1 MRSRMA
7 EGPRRTARSALFLTA
22 ASAAV
27 PALLLGQAA
36 VAVAAPAAKTASA
49 AIGGLQALTAAQA
62 AQLSKNAD
70 QRVIVIMKSQPA
82 AARVGTSAQRARA
95 AGILASQAPLTAELH
110 AVHATGIRSYQL
122 VNALAAEMS
131 AGEVARLKAD
141 PAVSEVIPDVTIRGA
156 VPEQASATG
165 SPASAGS
172 GRATTHSLKAKVIPG
187 ACSSGKPQ
195 LDPEGL
201 ALTGTASDNSHQPT
215 ARSLGIT
222 GAGVKVAYIAD
233 GLDPNNVNFI
243 RSDGTSVF
251 DKTTGGDYEDFSG
264 DGPGQPTDGDEAF
277 LDANTIAGQG
287 IHVYNVQ
294 KFSAQADPTACNLQ
308 IEGVAPGASLVGLDT
323 FSENSISTT
332 SGFLQAINYAVE
344 TDHVNV
350 INESFGSNA
359 FPDVSA
365 LDAVD
370 QFDNAAVAA
379 GVVVSASTGDSGPFN
394 TIGSPAT
401 DPAVI
406 SAGGSTDFRFY
417 AQTNYAG
424 ARYFAKGWL
433 SDNISSL
440 SSGGFDETGGT
451 VDLVAPADLSFA
463 SCDASAEFSGC
474 TNFKGQ
480 PSDVEESGG
489 TSESSP
495 FVAGAA
501 ALVIQAYR
509 NTHDGATPTPA
520 LVKEILL
527 STATDLGAPATEQ
540 GAGLVNSYKAVQL
553 AESIRTSSVA
563 PKPVGST
570 LLKSASQL
578 HATGKPGTRAHWSV
592 TITNTG
598 AQSQVVAL
606 KGRTFGSDHNVRT
619 GTVRL
624 SDAKSA
630 KFANYQGLRNNYA
643 VFHFK
648 IPKGQNRLAASL
660 AWPGNRSYCLQ
671 DACETGLNSRVRLI
685 LIDPRGRL
693 AAHSLPQG
701 PGNFGTADVLH
712 PLGGRW
718 TGVIFG
724 DVAADGGT
732 NGTVSWRVATERF
745 APFGSVSPS
754 SVTLAAGASRTVT
767 VAARTPSAPGDS
779 SGAVVISSDHGAG
792 GVNTIPVTLRS
803 LVNVAR
809 GGKFRGTLT
818 GGNGRNNGQGQDE
831 YYEFGVGAGVHDIAA
846 TVSLANDSADPV
858 GAYLISPEGD
868 ALGYGENSVATGVN
882 PSTGLPTFAAEKSL
896 TAYALNP
903 VRGTWTLVVDF
914 AEPVVGNEVSQP
926 YTGSIRFTRAKAT
939 AAGLPDNAGTK
950 LTAGK
955 RITVPVKITN
965 RGAAPAD
972 FFIDPRLNATAQL
985 TLAPLDPPDTGISLP
1000 LALTSEPP
1008 VYVVPAETSSVS
1020 VAVSGSVPVMFDY
1033 TSVAGSPDLASSASL
1048 AGALCSA
1055 TPSASYTPAGGSV
1068 TPGIWAV
1075 LPDECGPY
1083 PAAAPAATAS
1093 VTMTAHA
1100 EKFDTTIRS
1109 NVGDP
1114 WRASVNP
1121 SSLFRL
1127 FVIRPGQTK
1136 TIKVTITPAGAAGT
1150 HVSGHLYVDEFF
1162 DGVPPYGQETGDEL
1176 AALPYSYTIK

>member
-7 EGPRRTARSALFLTA
+7 DGRGRSARRVLFLTA
-22 ASAAV
+22 ASAGV
-27 PALLLGQAA
+27 TALVLGQAA
-36 VAVAAPAAKTASA
+36 IAVAAPARHAASVTA
-49 AIGGLQALTAAQA
+49 GGVQSLTAAQA

-70 QRVIVIMKSQPA
+70 QHVIVIMKSQPA
-82 AARVGTSAQRARA
+82 AARVGTSAQRTRT
-95 AGILASQAPLTAELH
+95 AGILAGQAPLMAELH

-122 VNALAAEMS
+122 VNGLAAVVS

-141 PAVSEVIPDVTIRGA
+141 SAISEVIPDVTIRGA
-156 VPEQASATG
+156 DPERAGPAADLPAAASAH
-165 SPASAGS
+165 
-172 GRATTHSLKAKVIPG
+172 TTAHSLKAKVIPG
-187 ACSSGKPQ
+187 ACSSGKAQ

-201 ALTGTASDNSHQPT
+201 ALTGTASDNASQPT

-243 RSDGTSVF
+243 RPDGTSVF

-294 KFSAQADPTACNLQ
+294 KFSAQADPTACNIQ

-323 FSENSISTT
+323 FSEDAISTT

-379 GVVVSASTGDSGPFN
+379 GVVVSAATGDSGPFN

-406 SAGGSTDFRFY
+406 SVGASTDFRFY
-417 AQTNYAG
+417 AQTNYAA

-433 SDNISSL
+433 SDNISAL
-440 SSGGFDETGGT
+440 SSGGFDEAGET
-451 VDLVAPADLSFA
+451 VDIVAPGDLSFA
-463 SCDASAEFSGC
+463 SCDATAEFSGC

-480 PSDVEESGG
+480 PSAVEESGG

-509 NTHDGATPTPA
+509 TTHSGATPTPS

-540 GAGLVNSYKAVQL
+540 GAGLLNSYKAVQL
-553 AESIRTSSVA
+553 AESIPTSSSA

-570 LLKSASQL
+570 LLKSVSQL
-578 HATGKPGTRAHWSV
+578 HATGKPGTRAQWSV

-598 AQSQVVAL
+598 AQSQAVAL
-606 KGRTFGSDHNVRT
+606 KGRSFGPDHNVRT
-619 GTVRL
+619 GKVRL
-624 SDAKSA
+624 TDAKSP
-630 KFANYQGLRNNYA
+630 KFANYEGLRNNYA

-648 IPKGQNRLAASL
+648 VPSGQNRLAASL
-660 AWPGNRSYCLQ
+660 AWPGNRSDCLQ
-671 DACETGLNSRVRLI
+671 NACQTGLNARVRLI

-712 PLGGRW
+712 PVGGKW
-718 TGVIFG
+718 TGVLFG

-745 APFGSVSPS
+745 ASFGSVSPS
-754 SVTLAAGASRTVT
+754 SLTLGPGQSRTVT
-767 VAARTPSAPGDS
+767 VAARTPRSPGDA

-792 GVNTIPVTLRS
+792 GISTIPVTLRS
-803 LVNVAR
+803 LVDVAR

-818 GGNGRNNGQGQDE
+818 GGNGRNNGQGQAE
-831 YYEFGVGAGVHDIAA
+831 YYEFGVGAGVHNIAA

-858 GAYLISPEGD
+858 GAYLISPDGD
-868 ALGYGENSVATGVN
+868 ALGYGQNSVATGVN
-882 PSTGLPTFAAEKSL
+882 SSGTALSFRTEKSL

-903 VRGTWTLVVDF
+903 AHGTWTLVIDF
-914 AEPVVGNEVSQP
+914 AEPVLGNEVSQP
-926 YTGSIRFTRAKAT
+926 YIGSVRLNRAKASAT
-939 AAGLPDNAGTK
+939 GLPDS
-950 LTAGK
+950 TATELAPGK
-955 RITVPVKITN
+955 RVAVPVKITN

-972 FFIDPRLNATAQL
+972 FFIDPRLNGTAQL
-985 TLAPLDPPDTGISLP
+985 TLAPLDPPQTGISLP
-1000 LALTSEPP
+1000 LEFEPP
-1008 VYVVPAETSSVS
+1008 LYIVPAETSSVS
-1020 VAVSGSVPVMFDY
+1020 VNVSASVPVMFDY
-1033 TSVAGSPDLASSASL
+1033 TSVAGSPDLASSASD
-1048 AGALCSA
+1048 AGTLCSA
-1055 TPSASYTPAGGSV
+1055 TASGSYTPAGGSV
-1068 TPGIWAV
+1068 TSGVWAV

-1083 PAAAPAATAS
+1083 ATAATAATAS
-1093 VTMTAHA
+1093 VSMTARS
-1100 EKFDTTIRS
+1100 ERFDTTIRS
-1109 NVGDP
+1109 SVGDF

-1121 SSLFRL
+1121 STPFRT
-1127 FVIRPGQTK
+1127 FVIKPGQTR
-1136 TIKVTITPAGAAGT
+1136 TINVSITPSGAAGT
-1150 HVSGHLYVDEFF
+1150 HVSGHLYVDELF
-1162 DGVPPYGQETGDEL
+1162 DDVPPYGQAAGDEL
-1176 AALPYSYTIK
+1176 VALPYSYTIK